1 MQTYINEKTPG
12 IRTENGGI
20 KLFEALLL
28 TVYVI
33 AASVYSTVTLLVG
46 NGVLSEYFAL
56 LL

>member
-46 NGVLSEYFAL
+46 NVVLSEYFAL